1 MLMYKKVE
9 RVKIG
14 LFYLNGAPG
23 EKVRRLPFIAT
34 FVEVG
39 FQPFAIERSDVVLKE
54 NGIRNDK
61 WHVPRGFP
69 LRSANGLLPRLE
81 QRCTPLE
88 SLFNVC
94 YTKRDFGLI
103 RILLPVGVID

>member
-39 FQPFAIERSDVVLKE
+39 FQPFAVK
-54 NGIRNDK
+54 
-61 WHVPRGFP
+61 
-69 LRSANGLLPRLE
+69 
-81 QRCTPLE
+81 
-88 SLFNVC
+88 
-94 YTKRDFGLI
+94 
-103 RILLPVGVID
+103 